1 MSFPKGM
8 DWESFSEEYYEN
20 IYDEEWPF
28 VFENLGRRAYKA
40 MYRAARKIGMNP
52 EQAKTFCTSKFAR
65 HSEDEID
72 EAFYKAMLP
81 LVKKYNQHLLE
92 DKDFSTWNDS
102 SLGAIGKKL
111 GRRLGIVWKFDE
123 YNYHK
128 YVEPLWELQEEPD
141 KHGYYLIDSDKP
153 INRPVDGYGD
163 IWTDWGKRYTPYKQ
177 DEEEGEEG
185 TSKAKYGVVALIGA
199 IVGALFTKAS

>member
-81 LVKKYNQHLLE
+81 LVKKYNQHLIK
-92 DKDFSTWNDS
+92 DKDFSEWNDS
-102 SLGAIGKKL
+102 SVDAIGKKK
-111 GRRLGIVWKFDE
+111 GRKLGIVWKFDD

-128 YVEPLWELQEEPD
+128 YVEPLWELEEEPD
-141 KHGYYLIDSDKP
+141 KNGYYLIDFDKP
-153 INRPVDGYGD
+153 INRPVDGYDD
-163 IWTDWGKRYTPYKQ
+163 IWTDWGKRYTLYKQ
-177 DEEEGEEG
+177 DEEEG
-185 TSKAKYGVVALIGA
+185 TSNAKYGVVALIGA
-199 IVGALFTKAS
+199 VVGALFTKAS